1 MNIVRRTTFDELR
14 SEDIHSEY
22 DPRNVHNGIVLSL
35 KGGSKVDGM
44 KKSLSEIV
52 GSKNVIDSPEILE
65 SFSRDESFAKPMM
78 PVLVV
83 KPENAAQVQKLI
95 KWANETKTPLVPVS
109 SGAPHFKGD
118 TVPSVPESV
127 IVDLSGM
134 NKIISINRK
143 QRMAV
148 IEPGVTYGQLQEA
161 LAKEGMTLS
170 TSLRPRANKSVLT
183 SVLDVE
189 PRLNCLHQFNYT
201 EPVRCTEVT
210 FGDGNQVF
218 TGEAGNGVK
227 DLNKQW
233 DQGKWQVHSNGPQMV
248 DMTRMVIQAQG
259 SMGIVTWASV
269 KCELLPTIK
278 KMYLVPAKKS
288 TELEDFAYKVIWTRF
303 GDKLYMMNRAYL
315 AGLVG
320 ETAERITALK
330 TELPNWVAAVGIS
343 GDILLPEEKV
353 SYQEKDIA
361 DIAKKTGVPFPKAIP
376 GVSGEEV
383 LTKSINPSG
392 EKSWKQTYKGA
403 FQDIFFITTLDKTS
417 KFIDAMYELAI
428 EAGYPTEDIGI
439 YIQPQH
445 MGTSVHLEFNLP
457 YDADNAKEVKKV
469 KALYEKASRV
479 MSKLGGYYARPYDIW
494 AGIQLNK
501 DAQSYEILKRMKNIF
516 DPNNIMNTGKLTLQ

>member
-1 MNIVRRTTFDELR
+1 MET
-14 SEDIHSEY
+14 
-22 DPRNVHNGIVLSL
+22 
-35 KGGSKVDGM
+35 M
-44 KKSLSEIV
+44 KQKLVEIV
-52 GSKNVIDSPEILE
+52 GAKNVLDSQEILE
-65 SFSRDESFAKPMM
+65 SYSKDQSFAVPMM
-78 PVLVV
+78 PLLVV
-83 KPENAAQVQKLI
+83 KPENAVQVQELV

-134 NKIISINRK
+134 NKIISINRQ

-183 SVLDVE
+183 SVLEVE

-201 EPVRCTEVT
+201 EPIRCTEVT
-210 FGDGNQVF
+210 FGDGNQIF
-218 TGEAGNGVK
+218 TGEAGNGAK
-227 DLNKQW
+227 DLEKQW
-233 DQGKWQVHSNGPQMV
+233 EQGKWQVHSNGPQMT
-248 DMTRMVIQAQG
+248 DMTRMVLQAQG

-278 KMYLVPAKKS
+278 KMYLLPAKKS
-288 TELEDFAYKVIWTRF
+288 TDLEAFAYKVIWARF
-303 GDKLYMMNRAYL
+303 GDRLYMMNRAYL
-315 AGLVG
+315 AALLG
-320 ETAERITALK
+320 ETAEKIAELK

-343 GDILLPEEKV
+343 GDIILPEMKV
-353 SYQEKDIA
+353 SGQEQDIA
-361 DIAKKTGVPFPKAIP
+361 DFAKLAGLHFLSAIP
-376 GVSGEEV
+376 GATGEEV
-383 LTKSINPSG
+383 LSKSINPSV
-392 EKSWKQTYKGA
+392 EKYWKQTYKGA

-417 KFIDAMYELAI
+417 KFIDAMYDLAI

-457 YDADNAKEVKKV
+457 YNPDNVKEVKKV
-469 KALYEKASRV
+469 KGLYEKASRE

-501 DAQSYEILKRMKNIF
+501 DAQSYEILKRMKDIF
-516 DPNNIMNTGKLTLQ
+516 DPNNIMNTGKLTLK

>member
-1 MNIVRRTTFDELR
+1 MESMKQKLV
-14 SEDIHSEY
+14 
-22 DPRNVHNGIVLSL
+22 GIV
-35 KGGSKVDGM
+35 GAN
-44 KKSLSEIV
+44 
-52 GSKNVIDSPEILE
+52 NVIDNPAVLE
-65 SFSRDESFAKPMM
+65 SYSKDESFATPMM

-83 KPENAAQVQKLI
+83 KPENSAQVQELV
-95 KWANETKTPLVPVS
+95 KWANESKTPLVPVS

-134 NKIISINRK
+134 NKIININRQ

-183 SVLDVE
+183 SVLEIE

-201 EPVRCTEVT
+201 EPLRCTEVT
-210 FGDGNQVF
+210 FGDGNTIF
-218 TGEAGNGVK
+218 TGEAGNGPR
-227 DLNKQW
+227 DLAKQW
-233 DQGKWQVHSNGPQMV
+233 EQEKWQVHSNGPNMT
-248 DMTRMVIQAQG
+248 DMLRMIIQAQG
-259 SMGIVTWASV
+259 SMGIVTWASL

-288 TELEDFAYKVIWTRF
+288 NDLEAFAYKVTWARF

-315 AGLVG
+315 ANLLG
-320 ETAERITALK
+320 ETSEKICELK
-330 TELPNWVAAVGIS
+330 AELPNWVAAVGIS
-343 GDILLPEEKV
+343 GDMLLPELKV
-353 SYQEKDIA
+353 SAQEHDIA
-361 DIAKKTGVPFPKAIP
+361 DFAKLAGVQFLSAIP
-376 GVSGEEV
+376 GATGEQV
-383 LTKSINPSG
+383 LSKSINPSG
-392 EKSWKQTYKGA
+392 ENYWKQTYKGS

-445 MGTSVHLEFNLP
+445 MGTSVHLEFSLP
-457 YDADNAKEVKKV
+457 YNPDNAKEVKKV
-469 KALYEKASRV
+469 KDLYNKASRE

-494 AGIQLNK
+494 ATIQLNK
-501 DAQSYEILKRMKNIF
+501 DAQSYEILKKIKNIF
-516 DPNNIMNTGKLTLQ
+516 DPNNIMNTGKLTLK

>member
-1 MNIVRRTTFDELR
+1 
-14 SEDIHSEY
+14 
-22 DPRNVHNGIVLSL
+22 
-35 KGGSKVDGM
+35 M
-44 KKSLSEIV
+44 KQKLVEIV
-52 GSKNVIDSPEILE
+52 GAKNVLDSQEILE
-65 SFSRDESFAKPMM
+65 SYSKDQSFAVPMM
-78 PVLVV
+78 PLMVV
-83 KPENAAQVQKLI
+83 KPENAAQVQELV

-134 NKIISINRK
+134 NKIISINRQ
-143 QRMAV
+143 QRMAI
-148 IEPGVTYGQLQEA
+148 IEPGVTYEQLQEA

-170 TSLRPRANKSVLT
+170 TSLRPKANKSVLT
-183 SVLDVE
+183 SVLEVE

-201 EPVRCTEVT
+201 EPIRCTEVT
-210 FGDGNQVF
+210 FGDGNQIF
-218 TGEAGNGVK
+218 TGEAGNGAK
-227 DLNKQW
+227 DLEKQW
-233 DQGKWQVHSNGPQMV
+233 EQGKWQVHSNGPQMT
-248 DMTRMVIQAQG
+248 DMTRMVLQAQG

-278 KMYLVPAKKS
+278 KMYIVPAKKS
-288 TELEDFAYKVIWTRF
+288 VDLEAFVYKVIWARF

-315 AGLVG
+315 ANLLG
-320 ETAERITALK
+320 ETAEKIAELK

-343 GDILLPEEKV
+343 GDIILPEMKV
-353 SYQEKDIA
+353 SGQEQDIA
-361 DIAKKTGVPFPKAIP
+361 DMAKMAGLPFLSAIP
-376 GVSGEEV
+376 GATGEEV
-383 LTKSINPSG
+383 LSKSINPTV
-392 EKSWKQTYKGA
+392 EKYWKQTYKGA

-457 YDADNAKEVKKV
+457 YNSDNAKEVKKV
-469 KALYEKASRV
+469 KGLYEKASRE
-479 MSKLGGYYARPYDIW
+479 MSKLGGYYARPYNIW

-501 DAQSYEILKRMKNIF
+501 DAQSYEILKRMKDIF
-516 DPNNIMNTGKLTLQ
+516 DPNNIMNTGKLTLK